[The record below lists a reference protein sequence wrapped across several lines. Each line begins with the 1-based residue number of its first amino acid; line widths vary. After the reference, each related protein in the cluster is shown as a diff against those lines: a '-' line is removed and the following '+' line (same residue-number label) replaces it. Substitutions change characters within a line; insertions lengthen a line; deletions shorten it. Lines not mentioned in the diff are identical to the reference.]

1 MDLTRTQLKTG
12 PHNGDTPGF
21 SILVLRVSRGPV
33 SIPSICEL
41 CMKSGRGTVYEQH
54 VNRSASFQSMN
65 LPVVDKKKINQVLS
79 LGHILKKERT
89 LII

>member
-1 MDLTRTQLKTG
+1 M
-12 PHNGDTPGF
+12 DTPGF

-54 VNRSASFQSMN
+54 VNRSTSFQSMN
-65 LPVVDKKKINQVLS
+65 LPVVDKKKKNQS
-79 LGHILKKERT
+79 GIIFGPHFKKGKNSDH
-89 LII
+89 LIRSYF